1 MIIENMTDLI
11 GNTPLLK
18 ISSDVTGL
26 KNIDLY
32 AKLEMLNPFGSV
44 KDRTA
49 WAMIKDDLAEIKA
62 KNMTIYEN
70 SSGNTAKSLI
80 AVAGMNGV
88 KFRLVSALQ
97 KVEEQKQVMQI
108 LGAEIEEIA
117 GASDCFDPS
126 DNNDPQYLIERTARS
141 RPGEVFFPSQFTNPK
156 NPQYHHDTTAE
167 EILNDLGSVDY
178 FFGGLGTTG
187 SSMGIIQRLRENNES
202 LYSCGVV
209 SYANQ
214 MIPGIRNLA
223 QMWESGIFKRDL
235 YSGIVELSEQE
246 GIDGLLTLCRRCGV
260 FAGPSSGAN
269 YSSALKY
276 LSQIDGSLTERK
288 KAVFIV
294 CDRMEWYISYLKERR
309 PEIFLEPEKENSL
322 SRFVDN
328 SGASEEIEI
337 SPKNLDEILLSSD
350 KPIVVDIRT
359 AQSFRLVC
367 IPGSMNIPLEIICK
381 LIDGQN
387 PFEERS
393 KIVLVCAVGEQ
404 SRFYARYLKSLGCNA
419 YSLSGGIMTW
429 RDFQGEKCLA
439 A

>member
-11 GNTPLLK
+11 GNTPMLK
-18 ISSDVTGL
+18 ISSEVTGL

-167 EILNDLGSVDY
+167 EILNDLGPVDY

-187 SSMGIIQRLRENNES
+187 SSMGI
-202 LYSCGVV
+202 
-209 SYANQ
+209 
-214 MIPGIRNLA
+214 
-223 QMWESGIFKRDL
+223 DL
-235 YSGIVELSEQE
+235 LPKFSP
-246 GIDGLLTLCRRCGV
+246 D
-260 FAGPSSGAN
+260 
-269 YSSALKY
+269 
-276 LSQIDGSLTERK
+276 
-288 KAVFIV
+288 
-294 CDRMEWYISYLKERR
+294 
-309 PEIFLEPEKENSL
+309 L
-322 SRFVDN
+322 SR
-328 SGASEEIEI
+328 
-337 SPKNLDEILLSSD
+337 
-350 KPIVVDIRT
+350 
-359 AQSFRLVC
+359 
-367 IPGSMNIPLEIICK
+367 
-381 LIDGQN
+381 
-387 PFEERS
+387 
-393 KIVLVCAVGEQ
+393 VLH
-404 SRFYARYLKSLGCNA
+404 SL
-419 YSLSGGIMTW
+419 
-429 RDFQGEKCLA
+429 
-439 A
+439 